1 MRSFNRHHKKAPG
14 NAGGFF
20 YLAAV
25 RHSIVRRRRLFRLA
39 GDLRA
44 ATFAQLGDNGIE
56 LQAQFLLLFL
66 LRRQLQAE
74 LLYGVILK
82 GDPGFKIFD
91 PRNEF
96 FIHDDLVWRLVADV
110 NAWLRMI
117 ACCRIWRQHSGVKTR
132 KWVSLLGSYRS
143 GRYLAHY
150 FFIIAE
156 RSLLFGPTERLV

>member
-44 ATFAQLGDNGIE
+44 ATFAQLGDDGIE
-56 LQAQFLLLFL
+56 LQPQFFPLLL

-82 GDPGFKIFD
+82 GDPGF
-91 PRNEF
+91 
-96 FIHDDLVWRLVADV
+96 
-110 NAWLRMI
+110 
-117 ACCRIWRQHSGVKTR
+117 
-132 KWVSLLGSYRS
+132 
-143 GRYLAHY
+143 
-150 FFIIAE
+150 
-156 RSLLFGPTERLV
+156 